1 MKQKIIFF
9 GVWILILSI
18 GPYTLIKNTSPEL
31 LVQNR
36 VFLFNF
42 LQRLTG
48 LLAFSLIFVQIML
61 GSFMN
66 KWIEKFGGWIFKF
79 HVIEGIFAYLFI
91 LSHPLFFVLI
101 NYKLKGTFDPFYVFT
116 DFCVLCQNKLEL
128 YYTFGR
134 VAFWL
139 ITIAVLA
146 AELRTQP
153 WLLRNWRKF
162 HILSYFAFFFV
173 ALHSWNVGSDIASK
187 PFIWFYWT
195 ATILV
200 IFSLLHKMAG
210 LLPKFTPKKI

>member
-9 GVWILILSI
+9 SVWILILAI
-18 GPYTLIKNTSPEL
+18 GPYTLIKNSLIGPIFHNNVL
-31 LVQNR
+31 
-36 VFLFNF
+36 LFNF
-42 LQRLTG
+42 LQRLAG

-66 KWIEKFGGWIFKF
+66 KWIEKFGGWIFNF
-79 HVIEGIFAYLFI
+79 HVIEGIFVYLFI
-91 LSHPLFFVLI
+91 LSHPFFFVLI
-101 NYKLKGTFDPFYVFT
+101 NYKLKGIFDPFYVFT
-116 DFCVLCQNKLEL
+116 DLCVLCKNKLEL

-139 ITIAVLA
+139 ITIAALA
-146 AELRTQP
+146 AGFRTQP
-153 WLLRNWRKF
+153 WLIRNWRKF

-173 ALHSWNVGSDIASK
+173 ALHSWVLGSDIASK

-195 ATILV
+195 AIILV